1 MSKKVIIVEK
11 ITIEKAMIELD
22 EVLEKT
28 CDIADMLVQNY
39 GIEIN
44 NEELK
49 ISSILSIVDFFFLS
63 NTSIQLGSS

>member
-1 MSKKVIIVEK
+1 MNKKIIIVEK

-44 NEELK
+44 DEEFEN
-49 ISSILSIVDFFFLS
+49 ILNII
-63 NTSIQLGSS
+63 NR

>member
-1 MSKKVIIVEK
+1 MNKNVIIVEK

-22 EVLEKT
+22 EVIEKT

-44 NEELK
+44 DEELNVL
-49 ISSILSIVDFFFLS
+49 I
-63 NTSIQLGSS
+63 

>member
-1 MSKKVIIVEK
+1 MNKKVIIVEK

-44 NEELK
+44 DEEFAHVLD
-49 ISSILSIVDFFFLS
+49 II
-63 NTSIQLGSS
+63 NR

>member
-1 MSKKVIIVEK
+1 MNVNQLNIRKRLIYMSKKVIIVEK
-11 ITIEKAMIELD
+11 IIIEKAMIELD

-44 NEELK
+44 DEEFEN
-49 ISSILSIVDFFFLS
+49 ILNII
-63 NTSIQLGSS
+63 NR

>member
-39 GIEIN
+39 EIEIN
-44 NEELK
+44 DEEFEN
-49 ISSILSIVDFFFLS
+49 ILNII
-63 NTSIQLGSS
+63 NR

>member
-1 MSKKVIIVEK
+1 MNKKVIIVEK

-44 NEELK
+44 NEEFEN
-49 ISSILSIVDFFFLS
+49 ILNII
-63 NTSIQLGSS
+63 NR

>member
-1 MSKKVIIVEK
+1 MNVKQLNIRKRLIKKKKKVIIVEK

-44 NEELK
+44 DEEFEN
-49 ISSILSIVDFFFLS
+49 ILNII
-63 NTSIQLGSS
+63 NR